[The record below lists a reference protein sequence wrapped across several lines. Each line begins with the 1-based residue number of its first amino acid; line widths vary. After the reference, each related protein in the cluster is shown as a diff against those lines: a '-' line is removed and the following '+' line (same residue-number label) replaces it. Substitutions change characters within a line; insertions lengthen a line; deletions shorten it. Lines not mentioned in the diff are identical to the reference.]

1 MSLSSLYDVSKSAVD
16 MSELA
21 VQAAKDALTA
31 AKSANT
37 QAKVALE
44 KIKAAMENDIRQ
56 KEQVSKTHLNVK
68 EKVIGELYK
77 LPVPQGPS
85 NKIENLIGP
94 LKMCPCDVS
103 LCFYDVTI
111 PAILN
116 QVCVICNNYDTL
128 VLIGQS
134 NDF

>member
-21 VQAAKDALTA
+21 VQAAEDALTA

-56 KEQVSKTHLNVK
+56 KEQVSKNHSNVK
-68 EKVIGELYK
+68 ETVIEELYK
-77 LPVPQGPS
+77 LPVPQGPPNVPFS
-85 NKIENLIGP
+85 
-94 LKMCPCDVS
+94 VS
-103 LCFYDVTI
+103 GSMSITDLLTDI
-111 PAILN
+111 
-116 QVCVICNNYDTL
+116 Q
-128 VLIGQS
+128 G
-134 NDF
+134 